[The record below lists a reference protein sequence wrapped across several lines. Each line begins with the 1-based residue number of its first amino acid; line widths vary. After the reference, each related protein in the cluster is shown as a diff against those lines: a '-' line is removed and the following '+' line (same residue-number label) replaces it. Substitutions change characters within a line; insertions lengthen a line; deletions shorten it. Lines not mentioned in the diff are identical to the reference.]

1 MSQNTVRRHFELK
14 APNPLLL
21 SKRLQTMQKALV
33 NQGGRILHID
43 WSHCPL
49 TGLAEAARV
58 HYAVGDTMARHTEAA

>member
-1 MSQNTVRRHFELK
+1 MNENTVKRHFELK

-21 SKRLQTMQKALV
+21 SKRLQTMQKALL

-58 HYAVGDTMARHTEAA
+58 HYAIGAAAFSHHEAA

>member
-1 MSQNTVRRHFELK
+1 MSQNTVKRHFELT

-21 SKRLQTMQKALV
+21 SKRLQTMQKALL

-43 WSHCPL
+43 WSHCPT

-58 HYAVGDTMARHTEAA
+58 HYAVGAPAVSQSEAA